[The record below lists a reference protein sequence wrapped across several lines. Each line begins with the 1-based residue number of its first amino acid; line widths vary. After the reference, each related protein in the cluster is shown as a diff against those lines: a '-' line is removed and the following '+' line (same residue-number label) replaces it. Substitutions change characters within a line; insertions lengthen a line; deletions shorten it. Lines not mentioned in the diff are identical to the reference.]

1 MEKLMSFNEMET
13 NSIAVISLAEFTS
26 FHLKT
31 ITTATLYHLL
41 KSNFDS
47 RISLRWAA
55 PNRELGKSYLAC

>member
-47 RISLRWAA
+47 RISLR
-55 PNRELGKSYLAC
+55 